1 MVQYS
6 NVNAKLTDTQ
16 LKKLKTAVKNKTG
29 TTLRMNLKMLDGNDV
44 PYELLLTTRQK
55 TKLRNA
61 LSNNISTDLKLSKA
75 QILKIIQSGGFL
87 GLLLSK
93 LAGPLMKIAIPL
105 AKNVLAPSGITAATS
120 AIDAGIQK
128 KINSSGTTTLIISN
142 EEMNDIMKIVQAL
155 EDFNILLKGVTKTI
169 KNETKGQKGGFL
181 SMFLGTLGA
190 SLRANLLA
198 GKGIVGSGN
207 KKRKGI
213 VRAGYGCPSSSA
225 SQKEWDF

>member
-1 MVQYS
+1 M
-6 NVNAKLTDTQ
+6 NAELTDTQ

-181 SMFLGTLGA
+181 SMLLGTLGA
-190 SLRANLLA
+190 SLLGNLLT
-198 GKGIVGSGN
+198 GKGIVRAGSGN
-207 KKRKGI
+207 KKGKGI
-213 VRAGYGCPSSSA
+213 VRAGYG
-225 SQKEWDF
+225 KEWDF

>member
-44 PYELLLTTRQK
+44 PYELLLSTRQK

-75 QILKIIQSGGFL
+75 QILQIIQSGGFL

-120 AIDAGIQK
+120 AIDAEIQK

-169 KNETKGQKGGFL
+169 KIETKRQKGGFL

-213 VRAGYGCPSSSA
+213 VRAGYGRPSSSA